1 MYNIQFT
8 EKAIK
13 DMEEI
18 KNYIEI
24 ELCNQKAATNVLKN
38 IIDKIKR
45 LSSFPLMGA
54 SLSSIISIN
63 TDYRYLVCG
72 NYLTFYRVVDTN
84 IYIDRILYG
93 QRNYMQALFGEPKDN

>member
-8 EKAIK
+8 DKAIK

-18 KNYIEI
+18 ENYITL
-24 ELCNQKAATNVLKN
+24 ELCNEQAAKNVLKN
-38 IIDKIKR
+38 IVDKIKR

-54 SLSSIISIN
+54 SLSSVININ

-72 NYLTFYRVVDTN
+72 NYLAFYRVVDTN

-93 QRNYMQALFGEPKDN
+93 QRNYMQALFG